1 MKLECFAL
9 GDDPLPL
16 APASPTREW
25 MDRIPDR
32 HAYRCLPLAIANAHG
47 WTVGAPCDLEVAW
60 DGGHHPFNLKV
71 RALDGHPNVERHA
84 VSHFAF
90 GIVTFNLGWLFR
102 TPPGWNLLA
111 GGPMNRPKDGIAPL
125 AGIVETSWLPYPFTM
140 NWQMTRPG
148 TVRFDKDEPVCMV
161 FPVPAG
167 AIEAVEPE
175 IRALADDPVLADQAH
190 AWKARRDDFMR
201 RFARSDPATLAEA
214 WQRYYFLG
222 KLPDGSD
229 APSDHARK
237 LRAATPVDRRGKS

>member
-9 GDDPLPL
+9 DDDPLPL
-16 APASPTREW
+16 SPASPTREW

-32 HAYRCLPLAIANAHG
+32 HAYRCLPLSIANAHG
-47 WTVGAPCDLEVAW
+47 WTIGAPCDLEIAW
-60 DGGHHPFNLKV
+60 DGGHHAFNLKV
-71 RALDGHPNVERHA
+71 RALDGFANVEKYA

-90 GIVTFNLGWLFR
+90 GIVTFNLGSLFR

-111 GGPMNRPKDGIAPL
+111 SGPLNRPKDGIAPL
-125 AGIVETSWLPYPFTM
+125 AGVVETHWLPYPFTM
-140 NWQMTRPG
+140 NWQLTRPG

-161 FPVPAG
+161 IPLPAG
-167 AIEAVEPE
+167 AIESFEPE
-175 IRALADDPVLADQAH
+175 IRWLRDDPALAEQAH

-214 WQRYYFLG
+214 WQKYYFLG

-229 APSDHARK
+229 APVGHAKK
-237 LRAATPVDRRGKS
+237 LRAATPVDRRG